1 MRLRDRSVRQ
11 SHRLSITR
19 RLLLGLILAVT
30 VLVAIA
36 PARRAVRD
44 AGVGVAAAALGG
56 WIERA
61 RVRLDAGAVTGAPAS
76 IAGQLCHHAPPGL
89 LGRVRYRIGWD
100 RSAWLSAALFERYG
114 QAMTLGDL
122 IVFRDAAVAA
132 NPVVWAHEL
141 AHVQQYAAWG
151 IDGFARR
158 YVSDARAVER
168 AAWDETAA
176 WAERSGSGDG
186 C

>member
-1 MRLRDRSVRQ
+1 
-11 SHRLSITR
+11 LSKTR
-19 RLLLGLILAVT
+19 RLLLLGFIVAV

-36 PARRAVRD
+36 PLRRAVLET
-44 AGVGVAAAALGG
+44 GLSVGAAALGG

-61 RVRLDAGAVTGAPAS
+61 RVRLDAAAVTGAPPA
-76 IAGQLCHHAPPGL
+76 IAAQLCHHAPPGL
-89 LGRVRYRIGWD
+89 LGRVRYRVGWD
-100 RSAWLSAALFERYG
+100 RSAWLSAALFDRFG
-114 QAMTLGDL
+114 QAVTLGDL

-141 AHVQQYAAWG
+141 AHVRQYAAWG

-158 YVSDARAVER
+158 YVSDARAVEQ
-168 AAWDETAA
+168 AA
-176 WAERSGSGDG
+176 WAETTVWAERAGGAGG

>member
-1 MRLRDRSVRQ
+1 LSTA
-11 SHRLSITR
+11 HRF
-19 RLLLGLILAVT
+19 LLMGL
-30 VLVAIA
+30 VLVLALAAIA
-36 PARRAVRD
+36 PVRRALLD
-44 AGVGVAAAALGG
+44 AGVNAAAAALGG
-56 WIERA
+56 WITRA
-61 RVRLDAGAVTGAPAS
+61 QARLGDGAIRGAPAA
-76 IAGQLCHHAPPGL
+76 IARQLCHHAPPGL
-89 LGRVRYRIGWD
+89 LGRVRYRVGWD

-141 AHVQQYAAWG
+141 AHVRQYAAWG

-158 YVSDARAVER
+158 YVSEARAVEQ
-168 AAWDETAA
+168 AA
-176 WAERSGSGDG
+176 WAETTAWAERAGGAGG

>member
-1 MRLRDRSVRQ
+1 MN
-11 SHRLSITR
+11 HAR
-19 RLLLGLILAVT
+19 RILLPGLILALL
-30 VLVAIA
+30 LVAIA
-36 PARRAVRD
+36 PLRRAVLDSGR
-44 AGVGVAAAALGG
+44 GLGAAALGG

-61 RVRLDAGAVTGAPAS
+61 RMRLDAAAVTGAPPS
-76 IAGQLCHHAPPGL
+76 IVAQLCHHAPPEL

-100 RSAWLSAALFERYG
+100 RSAWLTAALFERYG

-122 IVFRDAAVAA
+122 IVFRDATVAA

-141 AHVQQYAAWG
+141 AHMRQYAAWG

-158 YVSDARAVER
+158 YLSDARAVER

-176 WAERSGSGDG
+176 WAERSAGAGG